1 MLCGC
6 CDASLPRRGGSFS
19 TAHPADGKH
28 SGLLHPSI
36 RIASD
41 SSSGDFPGARLLR
54 PRFPRAHL
62 SSALSYLPEEQRPAA
77 LRGPRLDSFFSDLL
91 LPHEVAHQWWGNIV
105 TAGDYR
111 TAWLIESLAEDSALQ
126 YLQSMKGPQ

>member
-28 SGLLHPSI
+28 SALLHPSI

-41 SSSGDFPGARLLR
+41 SSSGDLPCSRLLR
-54 PRFPRAHL
+54 PRISWPHL
-62 SSALSYLPEEQRPAA
+62 SVRLELFARGAAACSSAGSAAGQLFFGPAFASRGGASVVGKYCYGWRLPD
-77 LRGPRLDSFFSDLL
+77 G
-91 LPHEVAHQWWGNIV
+91 
-105 TAGDYR
+105 
-111 TAWLIESLAEDSALQ
+111 LAD
-126 YLQSMKGPQ
+126 